1 MFPQF
6 HESSVDLCLYSHQNQ
21 QRGLQPLELRRTCSP
36 TRSVSCVRTCSRVLL
51 DRQIRRQTYVACL
64 HRSTASWICSWNH
77 PVLVMSV
84 SRKALDIS
92 LLMIQLSW
100 IQASGNRKTLSYDMS
115 HEVMMKLVPIG
126 RMLQL

>member
-1 MFPQF
+1 
-6 HESSVDLCLYSHQNQ
+6 
-21 QRGLQPLELRRTCSP
+21 
-36 TRSVSCVRTCSRVLL
+36 
-51 DRQIRRQTYVACL
+51 
-64 HRSTASWICSWNH
+64 
-77 PVLVMSV
+77 MSV